1 MTPKKERKPKRT
13 SEKERKEKRTRSS
26 LSSSSKSSVEDPTVK
41 QDSDRSSLDPLF
53 ASREKSFKFVINLFG
68 LLLGHPVAAAAA
80 AAADVD
86 AETLSFGTL
95 LAPEMIN
102 KTDLKRF
109 QD

>member
-1 MTPKKERKPKRT
+1 M
-13 SEKERKEKRTRSS
+13 
-26 LSSSSKSSVEDPTVK
+26 
-41 QDSDRSSLDPLF
+41 
-53 ASREKSFKFVINLFG
+53 INLFG
-68 LLLGHPVAAAAA
+68 LLLGHPV